1 MCLTWIAGKKI
12 VKSFQVVETLPVPAA
27 VTGEPRLKPVRRQ
40 PDGLWMRFKP
50 IGYVGAQ
57 NEDANVEVA
66 KVEVEVRGHGEGE
79 HRKKRRREGGER
91 GEKKKHRSK
100 EKHGSRNIT

>member
-1 MCLTWIAGKKI
+1 MVEALPTPAPAVPDSAPKK
-12 VKSFQVVETLPVPAA
+12 
-27 VTGEPRLKPVRRQ
+27 VRTQ

-57 NEDANVEVA
+57 GEDANVKTDEVE
-66 KVEVEVRGHGEGE
+66 VDVEVRGHGGE
-79 HRKKRRREGGER
+79 EHKRKRRREDGER

-100 EKHGSRNIT
+100 EKHGSRSAVASYT